1 MSPESRAPS
10 PETRA
15 PSPERDRIRVVY
27 LAHTLAV
34 GGAEEMVLNLV
45 RHLPSRFEP
54 MVCCINSAGP
64 MGEEIRRT
72 GTPVSVLGLTPG
84 WRRPWHL
91 AGLRRYL
98 RDVKPAIVHT
108 FLLTASLY
116 GRLAAMLER
125 VPIVIGTEVNIYE
138 RKRTHHVLA
147 ERLLMNRTDRVIV
160 SARSVR
166 EFYLGQIHADPSKV
180 DVIYN
185 AVDWNMAEAPEGT
198 RERVRAAIGL
208 DADAR
213 VAGVIA
219 RLTEQKGHLV
229 LFEALASP
237 ALADVRLVVV
247 GDGPLRDTL
256 HAAAR
261 RLGISSRVTFLG
273 ARRDLGDLLTA
284 LDVFVMPS
292 FWEGLPLS
300 LVLAMGAGL
309 PVVATAVAGIPE
321 VVTDGQTGWLVPPR
335 DAAALVRA
343 LAAVFGDREHA
354 TSVGA
359 AAKRWVRPRFGVD
372 EYVAA
377 VASLYDRLLMAR
389 AA

>member
-1 MSPESRAPS
+1 V
-10 PETRA
+10 TGD
-15 PSPERDRIRVVY
+15 RDRIRVVY

-54 MVCCINSAGP
+54 IVCCINSAGP

-72 GTPVSVLGLTPG
+72 GTPVSALGLTPG
-84 WRRPWHL
+84 WRHPWHL
-91 AGLRRYL
+91 ASLRRYL
-98 RDVKPAIVHT
+98 RDVRPSIAHT

-138 RKRTHHVLA
+138 RKRPHHVIA

-166 EFYLGQIHADPSKV
+166 EFYVGQIHADPAKV

-185 AVDWNMAEAPEGT
+185 AVDWDVLRAAEAPAET
-198 RERVRAAIGL
+198 RVRVRAALGL
-208 DADAR
+208 DADVK

-219 RLTEQKGHLV
+219 RLTEQKGHKV

-237 ALADVRLVVV
+237 EHGPAFGNVRLLVV
-247 GDGPLRDTL
+247 GDGPLRDEL
-256 HAAAR
+256 HAAAAQ
-261 RLGISSRVTFLG
+261 LGLGSRVIFLG
-273 ARRDLGDLLTA
+273 ARRDLGDLLAA

-300 LVLAMGAGL
+300 LILAMGAGL

-321 VVTDGQTGWLVPPR
+321 VVTDGETGWLVPPGNPS
-335 DAAALVRA
+335 ALART
-343 LAAVFGDREHA
+343 LAAVLGDRERA
-354 TSVGA
+354 KAVGA
-359 AAKRWVRPRFGVD
+359 AAKEWVRPRFGVD

-377 VASLYDRLLMAR
+377 VTALYDRLLMAR